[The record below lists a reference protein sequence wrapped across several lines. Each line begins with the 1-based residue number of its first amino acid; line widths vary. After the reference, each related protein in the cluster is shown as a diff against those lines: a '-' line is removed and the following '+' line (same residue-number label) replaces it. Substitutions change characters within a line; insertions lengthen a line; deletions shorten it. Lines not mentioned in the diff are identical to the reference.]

1 MPRWCAVL
9 SETEVNTILRDSSE
23 ESLTDNVVK
32 VTQNSVNK
40 TFSVK
45 SFEVTDTLA
54 IIYS

>member
-23 ESLTDNVVK
+23 ESLADNVVK
-32 VTQNSVNK
+32 VTQNTVDK

-45 SFEVTDTLA
+45 GFEVTHTLA